1 MININSRNGIDF
13 LLSKRKRGDSLM
25 VNIIKQEIEM
35 EIASSITLD
44 NMKKKGT
51 SKQLL
56 PNNQ

>member
-1 MININSRNGIDF
+1 
-13 LLSKRKRGDSLM
+13 M